1 MLEQPRQ
8 STSVAWFLRT
18 RVVSGSSIDFK
29 FKTTNLASLMM
40 VCQTISL
47 FEAGGGSV
55 LSNLMSATVSFTG
68 VPCSF

>member
-1 MLEQPRQ
+1 
-8 STSVAWFLRT
+8 
-18 RVVSGSSIDFK
+18 
-29 FKTTNLASLMM
+29 LMM